1 LNGIVG
7 NGMLLIGCLLFDIGP
22 VFLRRLGKDRRV
34 SVQKIKKKSDT
45 DNGFENLPHFTFSE
59 ESKWVLDELFAHY
72 PPGDGD
78 LWEMVGEN
86 SDTTNDKTK
95 QKQDDIFSRP
105 SMTKTEIARRLE
117 ALSSRIN
124 SVSNLKQVIFF
135 SLSFQL
141 PRPACRIL
149 LGNLYEFYC
158 FKVDFEL
165 TELNIITLIIKWCNS

>member
-1 LNGIVG
+1 MNGIVG
-7 NGMLLIGCLLFDIGP
+7 NEMLLIGCLLFAYCVVDIG
-22 VFLRRLGKDRRV
+22 LLCRLGKDRRV

-59 ESKWVLDELFAHY
+59 ETKWVLGDLFAHY

-86 SDTTNDKTK
+86 SDTTTEKPK
-95 QKQDDIFSRP
+95 QKHDDIFSRP
-105 SMTKTEIARRLE
+105 SMTKTEIATRVE

-124 SVSNLKQVIFF
+124 NVSNLKQVNFF

-141 PRPACRIL
+141 QKHRCMSFVGKPI
-149 LGNLYEFYC
+149 
-158 FKVDFEL
+158 
-165 TELNIITLIIKWCNS
+165 